1 MTQRHPD
8 SEFIFERHRYCE
20 RARRLDECSED
31 TLITFLCW
39 NAADQVLLTY
49 QVLHLLAMARAADI
63 ELTID
68 DFQVVADRTPYL
80 ADLKPSGRYFME
92 DLHRA
97 GGIPALLKYLL
108 THTDIIDGTQL
119 TVTGGTLAE
128 NVADAPDL
136 AFGQPQDVVRP
147 LADPIKRT
155 GHIAILR
162 GNLAPGSAVA
172 KITGA
177 EGVRFEGFA
186 KCFDNLDGF
195 YPALAAGE
203 IKPGM
208 VLVFRY
214 QGPKGAPGMPEV
226 ISPPVFGVRLH

>member
-1 MTQRHPD
+1 
-8 SEFIFERHRYCE
+8 
-20 RARRLDECSED
+20 
-31 TLITFLCW
+31 
-39 NAADQVLLTY
+39 
-49 QVLHLLAMARAADI
+49 MARAADI

-68 DFQVVADRTPYL
+68 DFQAVADRTPYL
-80 ADLKPSGRYFME
+80 ADLKPSGRYYMA
-92 DLHRA
+92 DLHRV

-108 THTDIIDGTQL
+108 AHTDLIDGTQL
-119 TVTGGTLAE
+119 TVTGHTLAE

-136 AFGQPQDVVRP
+136 FAVSPGPGTRPLPVSSTVATAVQDVVRP
-147 LADPIKRT
+147 LAEPIKRT
-155 GHIAILR
+155 GHITILR

-177 EGVRFEGFA
+177 EGVRFDGTA
-186 KCFDNLDGF
+186 LCFDDLDAF

-203 IKPGM
+203 IRPGM

-226 ISPPVFGVRLH
+226 RLRCSTV

>member
-1 MTQRHPD
+1 
-8 SEFIFERHRYCE
+8 
-20 RARRLDECSED
+20 
-31 TLITFLCW
+31 
-39 NAADQVLLTY
+39 
-49 QVLHLLAMARAADI
+49 MARAADI
-63 ELTID
+63 DLTID
-68 DFQVVADRTPYL
+68 DFQAVADRTPYL
-80 ADLKPSGRYFME
+80 ADLKPSGRYYMA
-92 DLHRA
+92 DLHRV

-108 THTDIIDGTQL
+108 AHTNLIDGTQL
-119 TVTGGTLAE
+119 TVTGRTLAE
-128 NVADAPDL
+128 NVADAPEL
-136 AFGQPQDVVRP
+136 FGAATAAAGAVQNVVRP
-147 LADPIKRT
+147 LTNPIKRT

-177 EGVRFEGFA
+177 EGVRFDGTA
-186 KCFDNLDGF
+186 RCFDDLNTF

-226 ISPPVFGVRLH
+226 

>member
-1 MTQRHPD
+1 
-8 SEFIFERHRYCE
+8 
-20 RARRLDECSED
+20 
-31 TLITFLCW
+31 
-39 NAADQVLLTY
+39 
-49 QVLHLLAMARAADI
+49 MARAADI
-63 ELTID
+63 DLTID
-68 DFQVVADRTPYL
+68 DFQAVADRTPYL
-80 ADLKPSGRYFME
+80 ADLKPSGRYYMA
-92 DLHRA
+92 DLHRV

-108 THTDIIDGTQL
+108 AHTDLIDGTQL
-119 TVTGGTLAE
+119 TVTGRTLAE

-136 AFGQPQDVVRP
+136 FVAAAAAAAQDVVRP
-147 LADPIKRT
+147 LEDPIKRT

-177 EGVRFEGFA
+177 EGVRFDGMA
-186 KCFDNLDGF
+186 RCFDNLDAF
-195 YPALAAGE
+195 YPALSAGE

-226 ISPPVFGVRLH
+226 

>member
-1 MTQRHPD
+1 
-8 SEFIFERHRYCE
+8 
-20 RARRLDECSED
+20 
-31 TLITFLCW
+31 
-39 NAADQVLLTY
+39 
-49 QVLHLLAMARAADI
+49 MARAADI

-68 DFQVVADRTPYL
+68 DFQAVANRTPYL
-80 ADLKPSGRYFME
+80 ANLKPSGRYYME
-92 DLHRA
+92 DLHRV

-108 THTDIIDGTQL
+108 ANTDLIDGSQL
-119 TVTGGTLAE
+119 TVTGRTLAE
-128 NVADAPDL
+128 NVADAPEL
-136 AFGQPQDVVRP
+136 AFGQMQDVVRP
-147 LADPIKRT
+147 LEDPIKRT

-177 EGVRFEGFA
+177 EGVSFQGVA

-203 IKPGM
+203 IKAGM

-226 ISPPVFGVRLH
+226 CLIACLLLLRRALSDPTVVCHRC

>member
-1 MTQRHPD
+1 
-8 SEFIFERHRYCE
+8 
-20 RARRLDECSED
+20 
-31 TLITFLCW
+31 
-39 NAADQVLLTY
+39 
-49 QVLHLLAMARAADI
+49 MARAADI
-63 ELTID
+63 DLTID
-68 DFQVVADRTPYL
+68 DFQTVADRTPYL
-80 ADLKPSGRYFME
+80 ADLKPSGRYYMV

-108 THTDIIDGTQL
+108 AHADVIDGTQL
-119 TVTGGTLAE
+119 TVTGRTLAE

-136 AFGQPQDVVRP
+136 FLNGSGSDKGPGTGTAAQQDIVRP
-147 LADPIKRT
+147 LANPIKRT
-155 GHIAILR
+155 GHIGILR

-177 EGVRFEGFA
+177 EGVRFDGTA
-186 KCFDNLDGF
+186 RCFDDESSV

-208 VLVFRY
+208 VLIFRY

-226 ISPPVFGVRLH
+226 Q

>member
-1 MTQRHPD
+1 M
-8 SEFIFERHRYCE
+8 S
-20 RARRLDECSED
+20 
-31 TLITFLCW
+31 
-39 NAADQVLLTY
+39 

-63 ELTID
+63 DLTID
-68 DFQVVADRTPYL
+68 DFQTVANRTPYL
-80 ADLKPSGRYFME
+80 ADLKPSGRYYMA

-108 THTDIIDGTQL
+108 AHTDIIDGTQL
-119 TVTGGTLAE
+119 TVTGRTLAE
-128 NVADAPDL
+128 NVADAAELFL
-136 AFGQPQDVVRP
+136 AGADGTASAATAQDVVRP
-147 LADPIKRT
+147 LANPIKRT

-177 EGVRFEGFA
+177 EGVRFDGTVR
-186 KCFDNLDGF
+186 CFDDENSL

-208 VLVFRY
+208 VLIFRY

-226 ISPPVFGVRLH
+226 Q

>member
-1 MTQRHPD
+1 
-8 SEFIFERHRYCE
+8 
-20 RARRLDECSED
+20 
-31 TLITFLCW
+31 
-39 NAADQVLLTY
+39 
-49 QVLHLLAMARAADI
+49 MARAADI

-68 DFQVVADRTPYL
+68 DFQSVADRTPYL
-80 ADLKPSGRYFME
+80 ANLKPSGRYYME
-92 DLHRA
+92 DLHRV

-108 THTDIIDGTQL
+108 AHTDLIDGAQL
-119 TVTGGTLAE
+119 TVTGRTLAE
-128 NVADAPDL
+128 NVADAPEL
-136 AFGQPQDVVRP
+136 AFGQPPAAQDVVRP

-177 EGVRFEGFA
+177 EGVTFQGVA
-186 KCFDNLDGF
+186 KCFDSLDGF

-226 ISPPVFGVRLH
+226 LFLLLSLGIRRALSNPCCVCHRC

>member
-1 MTQRHPD
+1 
-8 SEFIFERHRYCE
+8 
-20 RARRLDECSED
+20 
-31 TLITFLCW
+31 
-39 NAADQVLLTY
+39 
-49 QVLHLLAMARAADI
+49 MARAADI

-68 DFQVVADRTPYL
+68 DFQTVADRTPYL
-80 ADLKPSGRYFME
+80 ADLKPSGRYYMA

-108 THTDIIDGTQL
+108 AHTTGLIDGTQQ
-119 TVTGGTLAE
+119 TVTGRSLAE
-128 NVADAPDL
+128 NVADAPEL
-136 AFGQPQDVVRP
+136 FATSTVVQDVVRP

-177 EGVRFEGFA
+177 EGVRFEGTA
-186 KCFDNLDGF
+186 RCFDDEKSF
-195 YPALAAGE
+195 YPVLAAGE
-203 IKPGM
+203 VKPGM
-208 VLVFRY
+208 VLIFRY

-226 ISPPVFGVRLH
+226 SYGKRPMFVALLCAHSCTDV

>member
-1 MTQRHPD
+1 M
-8 SEFIFERHRYCE
+8 S
-20 RARRLDECSED
+20 
-31 TLITFLCW
+31 
-39 NAADQVLLTY
+39 

-63 ELTID
+63 NLTID
-68 DFQVVADRTPYL
+68 DFQTVADRTPYL
-80 ADLKPSGRYFME
+80 ADLKPSGRYYME

-108 THTDIIDGTQL
+108 AYTDLIDGTQL
-119 TVTGGTLAE
+119 TVTGRTLAE
-128 NVADAPDL
+128 NVADAAELFLVGPGTGT
-136 AFGQPQDVVRP
+136 AVAAQDVVRP
-147 LADPIKRT
+147 LSNPIKRT

-177 EGVRFEGFA
+177 EGVRFDGTA
-186 KCFDNLDGF
+186 LCFDDENSL

-208 VLVFRY
+208 VLIFRY

-226 ISPPVFGVRLH
+226 Q

>member
-1 MTQRHPD
+1 
-8 SEFIFERHRYCE
+8 
-20 RARRLDECSED
+20 
-31 TLITFLCW
+31 
-39 NAADQVLLTY
+39 
-49 QVLHLLAMARAADI
+49 MARAADI

-68 DFQVVADRTPYL
+68 DFQTVADRTPFL
-80 ADLKPSGRYFME
+80 ADLKPSGRYYMA
-92 DLHRA
+92 DLHRV

-108 THTDIIDGTQL
+108 AHTDHIIDGTQL
-119 TVTGGTLAE
+119 TVTGRTLAE
-128 NVADAPDL
+128 NVADAVELFVGGP
-136 AFGQPQDVVRP
+136 GGTETQVQDVVRP
-147 LADPIKRT
+147 LENPIKRT

-177 EGVRFEGFA
+177 EGVRFDGTA
-186 KCFDNLDGF
+186 RCFDDEDSF

-203 IKPGM
+203 IRPGM

-226 ISPPVFGVRLH
+226 

>member
-1 MTQRHPD
+1 M
-8 SEFIFERHRYCE
+8 S
-20 RARRLDECSED
+20 
-31 TLITFLCW
+31 
-39 NAADQVLLTY
+39 

-63 ELTID
+63 DLTID
-68 DFQVVADRTPYL
+68 DFQTVADRTPYL
-80 ADLKPSGRYFME
+80 ADLKPSGRYCME
-92 DLHRA
+92 DLHRV

-108 THTDIIDGTQL
+108 AHTDVIDGTQL
-119 TVTGGTLAE
+119 TVTGRTLAE
-128 NVADAPDL
+128 NVADAAELFP
-136 AFGQPQDVVRP
+136 AGPGTAATAQDVVRP
-147 LADPIKRT
+147 LANPIKRT

-177 EGVRFEGFA
+177 EGVRFDGTVR
-186 KCFDNLDGF
+186 CFDDENSI

-208 VLVFRY
+208 VLIFRY

-226 ISPPVFGVRLH
+226 RYSKLPPLLPSSLCLLCAVPVLY